1 MGTWAGYSG
10 NGDPETVRTLLGL
23 GSRIESGEGWGVGIS
38 YASGGEVPLLIA
50 TTLSCTAQ
58 IGNPLW
64 QGCAVG
70 FSDARDSNSSD
81 NNAESETQFRAD
93 ATGFCPIYTTQTD
106 QRQWF
111 ASDPRL
117 LVPLPYTQ
125 PQVDQYALHLYLQ
138 NGVVPP
144 PQTIFRGVG
153 CLNTTTQAT
162 PSRRRTLALRAP
174 KTLAEHVQRC
184 APASKATAVGVFFD
198 GSLEGALIAVLL
210 MEAGHSVILFAPDDP
225 NHPVI
230 YLLAEVLAEHLRVP
244 LRRVIFDTTE
254 AANAFVPTVLALAQP
269 CSDVRLPLYYL
280 LAERCREHVSEM
292 WLGLSAPTLPLQRP
306 DALTPFLSDLY
317 APPMRLLLENAAP
330 ATTAKPPT
338 IASTLP
344 ALFDQHNVRVRVPFA
359 ELSLTTE
366 AHQSEIQTKVQALL
380 PDYWANPD
388 MQIRWDFPLEPLTH
402 TRHPVRR
409 VFDEL
414 LTPRIL
420 KHEDR
425 FTPHASELLAQDPAA
440 LWTLA
445 TWEAFRQG
453 LGLR

>member
-10 NGDPETVRTLLGL
+10 SGDPETVRTLLGL
-23 GSRIESGEGWGVGIS
+23 GSRIESSENWSVGIS
-38 YASGGEVPLLIA
+38 FAKGGEIPLLIS
-50 TTLSCTAQ
+50 TEISCSAQ
-58 IGNPLW
+58 IGNPAW

-70 FSDARDSNSSD
+70 FSDTNHDRDPL
-81 NNAESETQFRAD
+81 FRAD
-93 ATGFCPIYTTQTD
+93 STGFCSIYTTQTD

-117 LVPLPYTQ
+117 LVPLPYAQ

-138 NGVVPP
+138 NGIVPP

-153 CLNTTTQAT
+153 CLNAAQTTARPMRRIIAT
-162 PSRRRTLALRAP
+162 RGP
-174 KTLAEHVQRC
+174 KTLTQYVERC

-198 GSLEGALIAVLL
+198 GSLGSALIAALL
-210 MEAGHSVILFAPDDP
+210 TEMGQSVILFAPDDP
-225 NHPVI
+225 SHPVI
-230 YLLAEVLAEHLRVP
+230 YLLAEVLAEHLRLP
-244 LRRVIFDTTE
+244 LRRLIFDTTE
-254 AANAFVPTVLALAQP
+254 AANAFVPAVLALTQP
-269 CSDVRLPLYYL
+269 CSDTRLPLYYL

-292 WLGLSAPTLPLQRP
+292 WLGLSAQTLLVQHPH
-306 DALTPFLSDLY
+306 ALASFLSDLY

-330 ATTAKPPT
+330 TTVANPPT
-338 IASTLP
+338 LASTLP

-359 ELSLTTE
+359 ELSVEEEIYQTE
-366 AHQSEIQTKVQALL
+366 VQTKVAALL
-380 PDYWANPD
+380 PPYWANPD
-388 MQIRWDFPLEPLTH
+388 MQICWDFPLEPLIQS
-402 TRHPVRR
+402 RHPVRR

-425 FTPHASELLAQDPAA
+425 FTPHASALLGENPAA